1 MIVKVMVMVM
11 MIAINAADTN
21 EVFDP
26 CSDAMVQKFD
36 GFTFGL
42 AFSDKDSF
50 FSNQVQ
56 LSPCDSR
63 LALSQK
69 AQLAVFRPQVDEISL
84 LTINSSPS
92 GPVCNKGYMVAFAGR
107 KHAARSFP
115 VMISDNNTIITS
127 FTLVNSVSLLVAFP
141 PCYFLRCNSIIDIR
155 KVLCLRS
162 LNSRRVLFKTCIGR
176 NLDANHAPWTLFAS
190 MVKTVHYQCQSVRVT
205 EVLMI
210 VI

>member
-1 MIVKVMVMVM
+1 MIKTMLRHRIATQMIVKVMMMLM

-92 GPVCNKGYMVAFAGR
+92 GQVCNKGSLFLLLR
-107 KHAARSFP
+107 
-115 VMISDNNTIITS
+115 IS
-127 FTLVNSVSLLVAFP
+127 NSS
-141 PCYFLRCNSIIDIR
+141 
-155 KVLCLRS
+155 
-162 LNSRRVLFKTCIGR
+162 
-176 NLDANHAPWTLFAS
+176 
-190 MVKTVHYQCQSVRVT
+190 
-205 EVLMI
+205 
-210 VI
+210 